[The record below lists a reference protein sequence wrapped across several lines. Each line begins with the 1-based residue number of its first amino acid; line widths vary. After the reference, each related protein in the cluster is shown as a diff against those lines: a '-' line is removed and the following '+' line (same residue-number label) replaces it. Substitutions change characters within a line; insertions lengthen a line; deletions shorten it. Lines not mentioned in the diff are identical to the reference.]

1 MAVYDQIANEYK
13 KSRELPYTIYV
24 GNYTYLQ
31 LLGDV
36 SGKSILELACGA
48 GENARILRKKGATRV
63 VGMDI
68 SEKMLDM
75 AKQEETREPLGI
87 EYQVQDV
94 LTLGKHDEFDLVAAA
109 YLLNYARTREELLI
123 MCRAI
128 YVNLKVGGRFVSISE
143 NFKIYPGKWEKY
155 GITKCGLE
163 PLQDGIPITITL
175 FGEDWKVSF
184 ENYCLSRNT
193 YEWAFQ
199 QAGFRSFRWCNT
211 QVSPEAIEK
220 NGKEFWQNAI
230 NYPIFDG
237 IECVK

>member
-24 GNYTYLQ
+24 ESYTYLQ

-36 SGKSILELACGA
+36 SGKSILELACGG
-48 GENARILRKKGATRV
+48 GENARILRNKGAIRV

-68 SEKMLDM
+68 SEKMLDL
-75 AKQEETREPLGI
+75 AKQAETREPLGV

-109 YLLNYARTREELLI
+109 YLLNYARTKEELLT

-128 YVNLKVGGRFVSISE
+128 YVNLKVGGRFVGLITGFE
-143 NFKIYPGKWEKY
+143 IYPGKWEKY
-155 GITKCGLE
+155 GLVKRYSGSRH
-163 PLQDGIPITITL
+163 DGTPIKITL
-175 FGEDWKVSF
+175 FGEDWQVSF
-184 ENYCLSRNT
+184 EAYYLSRNT

-199 QAGFRSFRWCNT
+199 QAGFKSLRWYNP
-211 QVSPEAIEK
+211 QVSPAGIEK
-220 NGKEFWQNAI
+220 WGAEFWQAAMDYPPFVAI
-230 NYPIFDG
+230 EG
-237 IECVK
+237 VK